1 MDKLSVSRKGKS
13 FAETEEYCKN
23 NARLKLYPNG
33 FGEWIPVEEIVST
46 RYIFNPNNVE
56 YAFGKTPKI
65 FSEIGYEISEEQRQ
79 ADNKERAVRRA
90 KARLYDKV
98 RCNLDLCY
106 FVTLTFSQENVNDR
120 NDYAEIIPIVNQW
133 LNNRVKRKNLK
144 YVGVS
149 EHHKKGGIHFHFLM
163 NDKIDLV
170 DSGTVKCNGKKKPIK
185 VATADR
191 YNIPLTQRKTVYN
204 ISDWHF
210 GFSTAIEITNDERRV
225 KTAHYLVKY
234 LSKDFE
240 KIGGRYYYSG
250 GQLVTPRF
258 VYYNQD
264 FAKQVSDYE
273 FEAGGAKFK
282 VKKFE

>member
-1 MDKLSVSRKGKS
+1 MDKLSVIRVGKS

-23 NARLKLYPNG
+23 NARLKLYPNEI
-33 FGEWIPVEEIVST
+33 GEWIPVEEIVST
-46 RYIFNPNNVE
+46 RYCFNPHNVE

-65 FSEIGYEISEEQRQ
+65 LSEIGYDISEEQRQ
-79 ADNKERAVRRA
+79 SDNKERAVRRA

-98 RCNLDLCY
+98 RCNLDLSY
-106 FVTLTFSQENVNDR
+106 FVTLTFSQENVSDR
-120 NDYAEIIPIVNQW
+120 TDYAEIITIVNQW

-149 EHHKKGGIHFHFLM
+149 EHHKKGGIHFHFLC
-163 NDKIDLV
+163 NEALQLV
-170 DSGTVKCNGKKKPIK
+170 DSGTVKCDGKKKPIK
-185 VATADR
+185 IATADR
-191 YNIPLTQRKTVYN
+191 YKIPLSQRKTVYN
-204 ISDWHF
+204 IADWRF
-210 GFSTAIEITNDERRV
+210 GFSTAIKITDDVRRV

-234 LSKDFE
+234 LSKDFD
-240 KIGGRYYYSG
+240 KIGGRYYLSG
-250 GQLVTPRF
+250 GKLVTPRF

-264 FAKQVSDYE
+264 YETQVSSYE